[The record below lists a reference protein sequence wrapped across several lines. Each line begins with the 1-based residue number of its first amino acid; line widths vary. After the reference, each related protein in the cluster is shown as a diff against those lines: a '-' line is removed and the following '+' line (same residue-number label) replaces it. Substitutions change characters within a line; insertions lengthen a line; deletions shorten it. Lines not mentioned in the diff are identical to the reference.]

1 MVLDKLGNSLRETL
15 KKISNAMFVDDT
27 LINELV
33 KDVQRALLQADVQ
46 VQLVFD
52 IAKSLKER
60 LKNEKTPA
68 GISQKDHLVS
78 ILYDELATLL
88 GGEGKRIEPTAI
100 KLNRPYKLMLVGL
113 FGTGKTTTCGKLA
126 KYYSKRSFKV
136 AMISTDTWRPAAFEQ
151 LKQIGAQINIPVFG
165 NPNQKDPVKVFKEF
179 EPQFNQYDLII
190 IDTAGRDAVNE
201 ELITE
206 IDAIYK
212 AVKPHETILTLN
224 ADIGQAAT
232 KLAQTFNNSCHVG
245 GVIISKLDGTAKGGG
260 ALSACKVTGAPVMF
274 IGVGEKVDDL
284 EEFRPKNFVGE
295 LLGMGDIE
303 KLLEKAHDALDA
315 EQTKDLS
322 KRLIKGD
329 FTLIDLY
336 EQMEAMKKMGPISKV
351 MELIPGF
358 SSVQLPKEALAVQ
371 EGKLKVWKFIMDSC
385 TKKELADPSE
395 LSQSSIARIAKGSGT
410 SEQDVRDLLKHYKQ
424 SKKLVKMFK
433 GVGGSAIENEGG
445 DMSQKQMQKMMRKMG
460 TMKGMLKGMP
470 GMGLK

>member
-1 MVLDKLGNSLRETL
+1 MVLDKLGSSLRDTL
-15 KKISNAMFVDDT
+15 KKITNAMFVDET

-46 VQLVFD
+46 VQLVFE

-60 LKNEKTPA
+60 LKNEKTPP

-78 ILYDELATLL
+78 ILYDELAKLL
-88 GGEGKRIEPTAI
+88 GGEGRRIEPAAI
-100 KLNRPYKLMLVGL
+100 KLNKPYKLMLVGL

-126 KYYSKRSFKV
+126 KYYSKRGFKV

-151 LKQIGAQINIPVFG
+151 LKQVGAQINVPVFG
-165 NPNQKDPVKVFKEF
+165 NPKQKDPTKVFKEF
-179 EPQFNQYDLII
+179 ESQFNQYDLII

-212 AVKPHETILTLN
+212 TVQPHETILTLN

-232 KLAQTFNNSCHVG
+232 KLAQTFHNSCHVG

-260 ALSACKVTGAPVMF
+260 ALSACKITGAPVMF

-284 EEFRPKNFVGE
+284 EEFKPKNFVGQ

-303 KLLEKAHDALDA
+303 KLLEKATEALDA
-315 EQTKDLS
+315 EATKDLS
-322 KRLIKGD
+322 KRLIKGE
-329 FTLIDLY
+329 FTLVDLY
-336 EQMEAMKKMGPISKV
+336 EQMEAMRKMGPLSKV

-358 SSVQLPKEALAVQ
+358 SSVQMPKEALAVQ
-371 EGKLKVWKFIMDSC
+371 EEKVKIWKYIMDSC
-385 TKKELADPSE
+385 TKEELADPSIM
-395 LSQSSIARIAKGSGT
+395 SITRINRVAVGSGRN
-410 SEQDVRDLLKHYKQ
+410 EQEVRELLKHYKQ
-424 SKKLVKMFK
+424 SKKLVKVFK
-433 GVGGSAIENEGG
+433 GVGGAAMENEGE
-445 DMSQKQMQKMMRKMG
+445 MSQKQMQKMMRKMG
-460 TMKGMLKGMP
+460 TMKGMMKGMP
-470 GMGLK
+470 GMGMR